1 MESVSSTSSW
11 QCCTSHTPAA
21 GSAPHHTHQQ
31 LGVLS
36 LLTERS
42 LRSAMTV
49 LTASSTASALTRS
62 TRARQV
68 QVAIM
73 QSRDTL
79 EARKEETGHGEG
91 EGRGEGGGEEYMREI
106 CYVSDIACRSW
117 DSELGPSHPPNL
129 DPSWG

>member
-1 MESVSSTSSW
+1 
-11 QCCTSHTPAA
+11 
-21 GSAPHHTHQQ
+21 
-31 LGVLS
+31 
-36 LLTERS
+36 
-42 LRSAMTV
+42 MTV

-91 EGRGEGGGEEYMREI
+91 EGRGEGGGEEYMRER
-106 CYVSDIACRSW
+106 YVMCLTLHAGAGIQS
-117 DSELGPSHPPNL
+117 
-129 DPSWG
+129 